1 MIVTNGQN
9 AFDFAINRLAR
20 IVPLYWLC
28 TSMGDASYATYLSHD
43 YIVELV
49 RKFGFHK
56 YNLINPYTRLGAAVI
71 VMTSLLLGQLLYKWI
86 DKPLT
91 RYTKDRSSL
100 MRSAPPGVPLL

>member
-1 MIVTNGQN
+1 MAMIVTNGQN

-56 YNLINPYTRLGAAVI
+56 
-71 VMTSLLLGQLLYKWI
+71 
-86 DKPLT
+86 
-91 RYTKDRSSL
+91 
-100 MRSAPPGVPLL
+100 